1 MLDISNMKNGD
12 FAGLCAF
19 QDQYGYVG
27 VKAEAD
33 GAKVIM
39 AMAKPEPFEP
49 DNMEYKTGKP
59 EVIAE
64 SILLNQKVIYLR
76 IDFDFRDMADTADFY
91 YSLDGSRWSGIGRQL
106 NMSYRLTHFVGYR
119 FALFSYATKETGGSA
134 WFDYFKV

>member
-1 MLDISNMKNGD
+1 MAD
-12 FAGLCAF
+12 
-19 QDQYGYVG
+19 
-27 VKAEAD
+27 D

-49 DNMEYKTGKP
+49 ANMRYEPGKP
-59 EVIAE
+59 EVIVE
-64 SILLNQKVIYLR
+64 SIPLNQREIYLR

-91 YSLDGSRWSGIGRQL
+91 YSLDGSRWSEIGRQL

-134 WFDYFKV
+134 SFDYFKIS